1 MGRGAPWGISQL
13 STCQEGRKKAVVM
26 GKAAWSDSG
35 YGRGRRGRRE
45 MCHKGGLSPCSPQ
58 PSIKQPMQPPQNPLY
73 FCLLPASTKEKQSQK

>member
-45 MCHKGGLSPCSPQ
+45 MWQEGDPTKAVSHHAAPSPP
-58 PSIKQPMQPPQNPLY
+58 
-73 FCLLPASTKEKQSQK
+73 